1 MVREVF
7 PVKRRRGGVLGWV
20 GEGLLRCWMDGTATQ
35 EIEERGFYVPW
46 KFEDSNLRM
55 ARLFWERRV

>member
-1 MVREVF
+1 M
-7 PVKRRRGGVLGWV
+7 LGWV

-55 ARLFWERRV
+55 ARMFWDRRV